1 MRNSTIDDLRQN
13 LPAVGAAVRSVIIFI
28 AVLSVPL
35 SAAESLALSEP
46 QTTSWLLAL
55 YGLSG
60 LLTLALTLIY
70 RQPLLLTG
78 NLFVIFFVTRL
89 ADQLA
94 YQEIIG
100 AAIIAGAAVLL
111 FGVLGLT
118 DRLADWIPVPIV
130 YGLLAGV
137 MLTFV
142 ADIFNQMTDE
152 PILVGSIFITY
163 LLSRRFLGRQVP
175 AIFPALIVGLAVAAL
190 VGQFGPPPQAMSLDL
205 PTITL
210 PVFSLSAVLTA
221 APIFVVLITLQ
232 ANLPSVRYLQSQD
245 YRPPNAVINTV
256 SGIGTMLG
264 SFLGPTGISLSLPAT
279 SLVAGPEAGERQIRH
294 RAIYL
299 TAGAAAVVG
308 LLAGIAVALAGL
320 VPTALLL
327 TLAGLAVVD
336 ILGRAL
342 KRVAQGP
349 LLLGPLFALVIA
361 VSDITLLSFGSFFW
375 ALVIGIGISLL
386 LEQDA
391 LREVSRKSEQASHS
405 RKTAERSQKAE
416 VPG

>member
-1 MRNSTIDDLRQN
+1 LGLTI
-13 LPAVGAAVRSVIIFI
+13 V
-28 AVLSVPL
+28 
-35 SAAESLALSEP
+35 
-46 QTTSWLLAL
+46 
-55 YGLSG
+55 
-60 LLTLALTLIY
+60 Y

-94 YQEIIG
+94 YPEIIG
-100 AAIIAGAAVLL
+100 AAVIAGVVVLTL
-111 FGVLGLT
+111 GVLGLT
-118 DRLADWIPVPIV
+118 DRLTDWIPVPIV

-137 MLTFV
+137 VLTFV
-142 ADIFNQMTDE
+142 ADIFTQMTNE

-163 LLSRRFLGRQVP
+163 LLSRRFLGRRVP

-190 VGQFGPPPQAMSLDL
+190 TGQYGQAPQPMSLAA

-221 APIFVVLITLQ
+221 APIFVVLITIQ

-245 YRPPNAVINTV
+245 YRPPGLVINAL
-256 SGIGTMLG
+256 SGIGTLLG

-279 SLVAGPEAGERQIRH
+279 SLVAGPEAGQHQIRH
-294 RAIYL
+294 RAVYL
-299 TAGAAAVVG
+299 TAGAAALIG
-308 LLAGIAVALAGL
+308 LLAGVAVALAGI
-320 VPTALLL
+320 VPAALLL
-327 TLAGLAVVD
+327 ALAGLAVVD

-342 KRVAQGP
+342 KRVTQGP

-361 VSDITLLSFGSFFW
+361 VSNISLLGFGSFFW
-375 ALVIGIGISLL
+375 ALTIGIGISLL
-386 LEQDA
+386 LEADA
-391 LREVSRKSEQASHS
+391 LRELSQQAEETTESRKKGD
-405 RKTAERSQKAE
+405 RKEKIE